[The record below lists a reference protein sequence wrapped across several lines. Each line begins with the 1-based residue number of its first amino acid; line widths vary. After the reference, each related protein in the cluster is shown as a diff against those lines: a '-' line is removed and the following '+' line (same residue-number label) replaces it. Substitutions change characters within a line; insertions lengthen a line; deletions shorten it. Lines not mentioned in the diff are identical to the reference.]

1 MSDPATEHGRRERDS
16 IWQIEIGWTSRS
28 GSPRAF
34 CAAVGMHGADA
45 GGGPGGQTQL
55 FDLWS
60 SARPMIDLFS
70 GPELD
75 LQASRRRPRNGP
87 GRGPMTS

>member
-1 MSDPATEHGRRERDS
+1 MPG
-16 IWQIEIGWTSRS
+16 
-28 GSPRAF
+28 
-34 CAAVGMHGADA
+34 VGLEAS
-45 GGGPGGQTQL
+45 TQL
-55 FDLWS
+55 FNLWS

-75 LQASRRRPRNGP
+75 LQACGGGPGNGP